1 MEYNLKK
8 IITDAQQ
15 CVEIIQKAKLEF
27 PKAALL
33 RSATSGNRL
42 AQALFMK
49 FKTTYFI
56 KELIWQ

>member
-15 CVEIIQKAKLEF
+15 CVEIIQKAKLEL

-33 RSATSGNRL
+33 RSATSGNR
-42 AQALFMK
+42 
-49 FKTTYFI
+49 
-56 KELIWQ
+56 